1 MEVELIMTVEE
12 CYGFWRYT
20 VRVYC
25 LYFMY
30 KDSDGEGKEI
40 AKAWYSVLK
49 EYPRQEIYDAF
60 QKAFKEFPNAMPG
73 IPVILDYIRIARKR
87 EKEREEMRRQAEER
101 RQQEELE
108 KDPAYQKQNAENM
121 ARLRRLMKGWSDA
134 VSPNYLKT
142 KDK

>member
-1 MEVELIMTVEE
+1 MTVEE
-12 CYGFWRYT
+12 CYGFWKYT

-40 AKAWYSVLK
+40 AKAWYSILK
-49 EYPRQEIYDAF
+49 EYPRQEVYDAF

-73 IPVILDYIRIARKR
+73 IPVILDYIQIERKR
-87 EKEREEMRRQAEER
+87 AEDREEMRRKAEEQR
-101 RQQEELE
+101 LEAERE
-108 KDPAYQKQNAENM
+108 KDPEYQRQKAENM
-121 ARLRRLMKGWSDA
+121 AKVQQMLKEWADSVRPD
-134 VSPNYLKT
+134 YLKN

>member
-1 MEVELIMTVEE
+1 MTVEE
-12 CYGFWRYT
+12 CYGFWKYT

-40 AKAWYSVLK
+40 AKAWYSILK
-49 EYPRQEIYDAF
+49 EYPRQEVYDAF

-73 IPVILDYIRIARKR
+73 IPVILDYIQIERKR
-87 EKEREEMRRQAEER
+87 AEDREEMRRKAEEQR
-101 RQQEELE
+101 LEAERE
-108 KDPAYQKQNAENM
+108 KDPEYQRQKAENM
-121 ARLRRLMKGWSDA
+121 AKVQQM
-134 VSPNYLKT
+134 LKEWADSVRPDYIKN

>member
-1 MEVELIMTVEE
+1 MTVEE
-12 CYGFWRYT
+12 CYGFWKYT

-40 AKAWYSVLK
+40 AKAWYSILK
-49 EYPRQEIYDAF
+49 EYPRQEVYDAF

-73 IPVILDYIRIARKR
+73 IPVILDYIQIERKR
-87 EKEREEMRRQAEER
+87 AEDREEMRRKAEEQR
-101 RQQEELE
+101 LEAERE
-108 KDPAYQKQNAENM
+108 KDPEYQRQKAENM
-121 ARLRRLMKGWSDA
+121 ATVQQMLKEWADSVRPD
-134 VSPNYLKT
+134 YLKN